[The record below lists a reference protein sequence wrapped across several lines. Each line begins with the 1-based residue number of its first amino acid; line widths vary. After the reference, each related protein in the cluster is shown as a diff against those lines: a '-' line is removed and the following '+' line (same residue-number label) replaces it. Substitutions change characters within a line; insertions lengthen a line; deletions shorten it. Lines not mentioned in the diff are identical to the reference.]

1 MTAPP
6 VRPGEVVA
14 EVVEAQTRGRFLLR
28 APLAGEARCLLI
40 GFHGYGENASRHLAE
55 LERIPGAASCALVA
69 VDALNAFYERKTQE
83 VVRGWMTR
91 ELRQEAIEDN
101 LLYLRAILDRVR
113 PRLGWRLPL
122 VFLGFSQGAA
132 MAWRAAVRGGH
143 GAAALVALGG
153 DLPPELAALPVDHPL
168 PPRVLLLRGESD
180 EWYTTEKLAA
190 DRAALA
196 GRAVAVDEVIYP
208 GGHEWTDVVRARIG
222 ALLAE
227 VNPPG

>member
-1 MTAPP
+1 MTAAAP
-6 VRPGEVVA
+6 RPGEV
-14 EVVEAQTRGRFLLR
+14 EVEILEARTRGRYLLR
-28 APLAGEARCLLI
+28 APLSGPAKVALI
-40 GFHGYGENASRHLAE
+40 GFHGYGENAARHLAE
-55 LERIPGAASCALVA
+55 LERIPGAENCALVA
-69 VDALNAFYERKTQE
+69 VDALNAFYERRTNE

-132 MAWRAAVRGGH
+132 MAWRAAVRAGH
-143 GAAALVALGG
+143 GAAALIALGG
-153 DLPPELAALPVDHPL
+153 DLPPELVELAADRPF
-168 PPRVLLLRGESD
+168 PPRILLLRGESD
-180 EWYTTEKLAA
+180 EWYTAEKLAA

-196 GRAVAVDEVIYP
+196 GRAVAVDAVLYP

-222 ALLAE
+222 ELLAE
-227 VNPPG
+227 LRPPS